1 MIRESAIRERAIQER
16 AFRWIA
22 VVVCVLVSGSLPQS
36 SAAATTAPA
45 FTRTLYLIRHG
56 AYVPDPK
63 ADPVAGPS
71 LTPLGLAQARLVG
84 ARLRGLPVHF
94 DSLTSSTMTR
104 ARETAAVIH
113 DSLPDV
119 PLAQNA
125 LLSECGPQTWRD
137 KMAAPTPEN
146 LQCQRNVDEAFK
158 TYFTPATQA
167 DRHDIVV
174 AHGNVIRYLVTKALG
189 VDTRSWLGMSIA
201 HASLTIIKVRPDGSV
216 TIIAVGDIGHIPP
229 NLQSWGTEDDP
240 QLVTPATGLKP
251 AT

>member
-1 MIRESAIRERAIQER
+1 VNQRAYVRLILMLTLALGLGVRMEN
-16 AFRWIA
+16 A
-22 VVVCVLVSGSLPQS
+22 
-36 SAAATTAPA
+36 AAATQTAPS

-71 LTPLGLAQARLVG
+71 LTPLGVAQARLIG
-84 ARLRGLPVHF
+84 ARLRGIPVHF
-94 DSLTSSTMTR
+94 NSLTSSTMTR

-119 PLAQNA
+119 PLTQNA

-137 KMAAPTPEN
+137 KAAAPTPEN

-167 DRHDIVV
+167 DEHNVIV

-201 HASLTIIKVRPDGSV
+201 HTSLTIIRVRFDGSLS
-216 TIIAVGDIGHIPP
+216 ILAVGDIGHVPP
-229 NLQSWGTEDDP
+229 NLQSWGTDDDP
-240 QLVTPATGLKP
+240 QLVTPPVGLTGTALKP
-251 AT
+251 AA

>member
-1 MIRESAIRERAIQER
+1 MNQRMSM
-16 AFRWIA
+16 FLVSMIA
-22 VVVCVLVSGSLPQS
+22 VAAAIGIRIEAAAAASPS
-36 SAAATTAPA
+36 SAA

-71 LTPLGLAQARLVG
+71 LTPLGVAQARLIG
-84 ARLRGLPVHF
+84 ARLRGIPVHF
-94 DSLTSSTMTR
+94 NSLTSSTMTR

-119 PLAQNA
+119 PLTQNA

-137 KMAAPTPEN
+137 KAAAPTPEN

-167 DRHDIVV
+167 DEHNVIV

-201 HASLTIIKVRPDGSV
+201 HTSLTIIRVRSDGSLS
-216 TIIAVGDIGHIPP
+216 ILAVGDIGHVPP
-229 NLQSWGTEDDP
+229 NLQSWGTDDDP
-240 QLVTPATGLKP
+240 QLVTPPLGPTGTALKP
-251 AT
+251 AA

>member
-1 MIRESAIRERAIQER
+1 MKLTTALATTILAT
-16 AFRWIA
+16 
-22 VVVCVLVSGSLPQS
+22 LPLQPR
-36 SAAATTAPA
+36 AATPDPGTQH
-45 FTRTLYLIRHG
+45 TRTVYLIRHG

-71 LTPLGLAQARLVG
+71 LTPLGLAQARLIG
-84 ARLRGLPVHF
+84 ARLRGIPVHF
-94 DSLTSSTMTR
+94 NSLTSSTMTR

-137 KMAAPTPEN
+137 SAAAPTPEN

-158 TYFTPATQA
+158 SYFTPAIQG
-167 DRHDIVV
+167 DEHNIIV

-201 HASLTIIKVRPDGSV
+201 HTSLTIIKVRPDGSLSV
-216 TIIAVGDIGHIPP
+216 IAVGDIGHIPP
-229 NLQSWGTEDDP
+229 NLQSWGTDGDP
-240 QLVTPATGLKP
+240 QLVTPATALKP
-251 AT
+251 AA